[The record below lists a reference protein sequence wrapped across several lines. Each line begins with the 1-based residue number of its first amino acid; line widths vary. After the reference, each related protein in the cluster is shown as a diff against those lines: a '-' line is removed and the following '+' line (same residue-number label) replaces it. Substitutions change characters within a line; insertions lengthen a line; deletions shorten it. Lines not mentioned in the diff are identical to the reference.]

1 MSQYF
6 PKPYERSD
14 GNIKVEWDLSNYV
27 TKDNLKDATGVD
39 IANLIAKFDKASLK
53 KEVNKIVIEKIKAI
67 PVDYHSRVTQ

>member
-1 MSQYF
+1 MS
-6 PKPYERSD
+6 
-14 GNIKVEWDLSNYV
+14 NNV

>member
-1 MSQYF
+1 M
-6 PKPYERSD
+6 
-14 GNIKVEWDLSNYV
+14 SNYV